1 MGFADVA
8 VTAHDAEADPENAWR
23 TGPVDISQAAA
34 AHSAQVAEASQ
45 YTAFGRTPEHVI
57 RDPSHRKRLAELHR
71 PPKPRRISQRRLR
84 ELSTTKLGLQLE
96 QHMASLSAASAQELG
111 ARPRSAAPRR
121 RPRPRSAA
129 PRVRLQRPVRLKD
142 VPAEQLEALRLTLSA
157 CNLPE
162 RYASA
167 LAASGFDSVG
177 ALALA
182 TFANLR
188 DVGLTAPHART
199 LRRLLDSS
207 FDDQG
212 EPLAPTPEAVAAA
225 QAREEATR
233 AREERARARKLRPA
247 SAPAG
252 SHRAQGRAVAV
263 ELGAGPTPQLPGGG
277 DASPVGGAA
286 DSTEDGD
293 SGLEAILAS
302 MEAAKAG
309 LSEPSEEVVKAQIAN
324 AAADVAA
331 DLIAGAAKTSPKR
344 GRGPSRMPA
353 RRATLDEMEEKLQ
366 SVSCKIVGGNLGCVF
381 QRFHS
386 KDRANRRR
394 CSWMSW
400 RRSSRSSRLRLPGC
414 VPTAAVM
421 RRQGRAP
428 QRAR

>member
-34 AHSAQVAEASQ
+34 AHSALVAEASQ

-207 FDDQG
+207 FDEQG

-252 SHRAQGRAVAV
+252 SHRAQGRAVAA
-263 ELGAGPTPQLPGGG
+263 EPGAAPAPQLPGGG
-277 DASPVGGAA
+277 DASPVGAAA
-286 DSTEDGD
+286 DSSTEDGD

-344 GRGPSRMPA
+344 GGRASRMPA

-366 SVSCKIVGGNLGCVF
+366 SVSCKIVAGIWAVF
-381 QRFHS
+381 S
-386 KDRANRRR
+386 KD
-394 CSWMSW
+394 S
-400 RRSSRSSRLRLPGC
+400 
-414 VPTAAVM
+414 TARTVRTGGAAA
-421 RRQGRAP
+421 GRAGED
-428 QRAR
+428 RARAPG